1 MIPFIR
7 EMQFE
12 YGRCDQVSPLIRR
25 VVAQNPGPFT
35 FTGTGAHIVGHG
47 EVAVID
53 PGPDDPRQLDA
64 ILNATLGEQI
74 THIFVTHSHL
84 DHSPAARP
92 LAELTGATIYAGG
105 QPCRPSQGNERLEA
119 GDDLSFRPDVA
130 LRDGQTFRGPTFRRQ
145 TFRGQTW
152 TIEAVATPG
161 HTSNHYAYA
170 LPEENAL
177 FPGDCVMGWST
188 SVVSPPDGDMG
199 AYMKSLAKIRARR
212 FDALYPAHGPAV
224 RQVDAF
230 LAAYIDHR
238 RQRETQILM
247 ALVEGGAAT
256 VRQLVARLYAD
267 TDRRLHPAAAH
278 SVLAHLLDLYRRGVV
293 DLAGPLDMTGVWR
306 SLSMRQAA

>member
-1 MIPFIR
+1 MIPFVR
-7 EMQFE
+7 EMEFR
-12 YGRCDQVSPLIRR
+12 YGRADRISPLIRR

-47 EVAVID
+47 EVAVVD
-53 PGPDDPRQLDA
+53 PGPDDPRQVEA
-64 ILNATLGEQI
+64 ILKATRGERI

-92 LAELTGATIYAGG
+92 LAEATGAVIYAGG
-105 QPCRPSQGNERLEA
+105 TPCRPSGGGDRLEA
-119 GDDLSFRPDVA
+119 GDDLAFRPDVA
-130 LRDGQTFRGPTFRRQ
+130 LTDGQVFRGP
-145 TFRGQTW
+145 GW

-161 HTSNHYAYA
+161 HTSNHYAYG
-170 LPEENAL
+170 LIEENAL

-199 AYMKSLAKIRARR
+199 LYLRSLERIRARR
-212 FDALYPAHGPAV
+212 YAALFPAHGPPV
-224 RQVDAF
+224 RKVAPF
-230 LAAYIDHR
+230 LDAYIDHR
-238 RQRETQILM
+238 RQREKQIVL
-247 ALVEGGAAT
+247 ALEEAGAVT

-293 DLAGPLDMTGVWR
+293 DLAGDFGMSGVWR
-306 SLSMRQAA
+306 PLVMRSAA

>member
-1 MIPFIR
+1 MIPPKGIPFVR
-7 EMQFE
+7 EFEFE
-12 YGRCDQVSPLIRR
+12 YGQAAQVSPLIRR

-35 FTGTGAHIVGHG
+35 FTGTGAHIVGRG

-53 PGPDDPRQLDA
+53 PGPDDPRQIEA
-64 ILNATLGEQI
+64 ILNATLGETV

-92 LAELTGATIYAGG
+92 LAAATGAVIYAGG
-105 QPCRPSQGNERLEA
+105 QPCRPSQGDDRLEA
-119 GDDLSFRPDVA
+119 GDDLCFRPDVP
-130 LRDGQTFRGPTFRRQ
+130 LRDGQTFHGP
-145 TFRGQTW
+145 GW

-161 HTSNHYAYA
+161 HTSNHFAFA
-170 LPEENAL
+170 LVEENTL

-199 AYMKSLAKIRARR
+199 AYMRSLLKVRARR
-212 FDALYPAHGPAV
+212 FDALLPAHGPPI

-230 LAAYIDHR
+230 LAAYIEHR
-238 RQRETQILM
+238 RDRETGIVM
-247 ALVEGGAAT
+247 ALADAGECT

-267 TDRRLHPAAAH
+267 VDRRLHPAAAH

-306 SLSMRQAA
+306 PLLMRQAA